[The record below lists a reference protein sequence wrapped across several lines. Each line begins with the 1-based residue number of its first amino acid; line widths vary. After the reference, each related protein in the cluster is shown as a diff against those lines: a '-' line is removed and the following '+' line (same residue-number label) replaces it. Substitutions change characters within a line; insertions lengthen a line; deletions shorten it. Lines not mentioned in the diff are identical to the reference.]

1 MFSQIC
7 GGKCGGEVAKRLTAQ
22 LLNTSM
28 EAGRYYDDSGTGLHI
43 YVRKSGSKSW
53 SQKIRFG
60 GKQLELGLGN
70 YPMVSLAEARRI
82 AAENKALAQRG
93 INPKLE
99 RVKPQTIASFTE
111 VMELALPSIL
121 DELQNAKHRAQWRTT
136 LETYALP
143 TIGSIPVNEITV
155 NEIHALLQPIWR
167 DKTET
172 ASRLRGRIE
181 KVLDYAIVK
190 GMLSP
195 PNPAAWQGNLSALL
209 PKKSKVKSERNHPAL
224 QLKDAQRWWSELK
237 QRDGTGAKALMLLTM
252 TASRSG
258 EIRGM
263 CWEEVH
269 LFEKKEAEKRGYLG
283 IWTRPAER
291 MKAKREHR
299 VPITSAMY
307 ELISDINDQTGL
319 VFKSAKLTT
328 LSDMT
333 LSALMKRMHASNEYG
348 FVDQRST
355 LPAVPHGLRSTFR
368 DWVAET
374 EQSREAAEL
383 QLAHKFGSEVEH
395 AYYRTDLLDER
406 AKLLECWHKFLEG
419 SND

>member
-1 MFSQIC
+1 MS
-7 GGKCGGEVAKRLTAQ
+7 KRLTAQ
-22 LLNTSM
+22 LLNTKM
-28 EAGRYYDDSGTGLHI
+28 EAGRHYDDSGTGLHI

-70 YPMVSLAEARRI
+70 YPLISLAEARRI

-99 RVKPQTIASFTE
+99 RVKPKTIPSFKE
-111 VMELALPSIL
+111 VVEMALPSIL
-121 DELQNAKHRAQWRTT
+121 DELKNTKHRAQWRTT

-143 TIGSIPVNEITV
+143 FIGNMPVNEISV
-155 NEIHALLQPIWR
+155 NEIHALLQPIWK

-190 GMLSP
+190 GLMSP
-195 PNPAAWQGNLSALL
+195 PNPATWQGNLSALL
-209 PKKSKVKSERNHPAL
+209 PQKSKVKTKRNHPAL
-224 QLKDAQRWWSELK
+224 QLKDAQRWWTELK

-263 CWEEVH
+263 RWEEVY
-269 LFEKKEAEKRGYLG
+269 LFDQDEANKRGYLG

-307 ELISDINDQTGL
+307 ELICGTNDKTGL
-319 VFKSAKLTT
+319 VFISAKLTI

-333 LSALMKRMHASNEYG
+333 LSALMKRMHAGDEQG
-348 FVDQRST
+348 FIDQLSG

-374 EQSREAAEL
+374 GQSREAAEL

-406 AKLLECWHKFLEG
+406 ARLLQKWVAFLEG
-419 SND
+419 KDE

>member
-7 GGKCGGEVAKRLTAQ
+7 GGECGGEMAKRLTAQ
-22 LLNTSM
+22 LLNTNM

-70 YPMVSLAEARRI
+70 YPRISLSQARRI
-82 AAENKALAQRG
+82 AAENKARAESG

-99 RVKPQTIASFTE
+99 RLKPKTIPSFKE

-121 DELQNAKHRAQWRTT
+121 DELKNAKHRAQWRTT

-143 TIGSIPVNEITV
+143 SIGSMPVNEVTV
-155 NEIHALLQPIWR
+155 NEIDALLQPIWK

-181 KVLDYAIVK
+181 RVLDYAIVK
-190 GMLSP
+190 GMMSP
-195 PNPAAWQGNLSALL
+195 PNPAVWQGNLSLL
-209 PKKSKVKSERNHPAL
+209 LSSKNKIKTVRNQPAL
-224 QLKDAQRWWSELK
+224 QLKDAQRWWAELK

-263 CWEEVH
+263 CWEEVNF
-269 LFEKKEAEKRGYLG
+269 FEDTEAQKRGYLG

-307 ELISDINDQTGL
+307 ELISDTNDQTGL
-319 VFKSAKLTT
+319 VFKSRKLTT

-333 LSALMKRMHASNEYG
+333 LSALMKRMHASDEYG
-348 FVDQRST
+348 FIDQRSA
-355 LPAVPHGLRSTFR
+355 LPAVPHGLRSTVR

-374 EQSREAAEL
+374 GHSREAAEL

-406 AKLLECWHKFLEG
+406 ASLLSNWIEFLE
-419 SND
+419 NR

>member
-1 MFSQIC
+1 MFSRI
-7 GGKCGGEVAKRLTAQ
+7 CGGEVAKRLTAQ

-82 AAENKALAQRG
+82 ATENKALAQRG

-99 RVKPQTIASFTE
+99 RVKPKTIPAFKE

-121 DELQNAKHRAQWRTT
+121 DELKNAKHRAQWRTT

-143 TIGSIPVNEITV
+143 SIGSKPVNEITV
-155 NEIHALLQPIWR
+155 NEIDALLQPIWK

-181 KVLDYAIVK
+181 RVLDYAIVK
-190 GMLSP
+190 GMMSP
-195 PNPAAWQGNLSALL
+195 PNPAAWQGNLSLL
-209 PKKSKVKSERNHPAL
+209 LSSKNKIKTVRNHPAL
-224 QLKDAQRWWSELK
+224 QLKDAQRWWGELK
-237 QRDGTGAKALMLLTM
+237 RRDGTGAKALILLTM

-263 CWEEVH
+263 RWEEVH
-269 LFEKKEAEKRGYLG
+269 LFDQAEAKKRGYLG

-291 MKAKREHR
+291 MKGKREHR

-307 ELISDINDQTGL
+307 ELISDTTDQTGL
-319 VFKSAKLTT
+319 VFKSGKLTT

-333 LSALMKRMHASNEYG
+333 LSALMKRMHASDENG
-348 FVDQRST
+348 FIDERSA

-374 EQSREAAEL
+374 GQSREAAEL

-406 AKLLECWHKFLEG
+406 AKLLDRWHKFLEG
-419 SND
+419 VNG

>member
-1 MFSQIC
+1 M
-7 GGKCGGEVAKRLTAQ
+7 AKRLTAQ
-22 LLNTSM
+22 LLNTNM

-60 GKQLELGLGN
+60 GKQLELSLGN
-70 YPMVSLAEARRI
+70 YPRISLSQARRV
-82 AAENKALAQRG
+82 AAENKALAESG
-93 INPKLE
+93 INPKME
-99 RVKPQTIASFTE
+99 KVKPKTIPSFKE

-121 DELQNAKHRAQWRTT
+121 DELKNAKHRAQWRTT

-143 TIGSIPVNEITV
+143 SIGSKPVNEITV
-155 NEIHALLQPIWR
+155 NEIDALLQPIWK

-181 KVLDYAIVK
+181 RVLDYAIVK
-190 GMLSP
+190 GMMSP
-195 PNPAAWQGNLSALL
+195 PNPAAWQGNLSLL
-209 PKKSKVKSERNHPAL
+209 LSSKNKIKTVRNHPAL
-224 QLKDAQRWWSELK
+224 QLKDTQRWWGELK
-237 QRDGTGAKALMLLTM
+237 QRDGTGAEALMLLTM

-269 LFEKKEAEKRGYLG
+269 FFGDTEAEKRGYLG

-291 MKAKREHR
+291 MKGRREHR
-299 VPITSAMY
+299 APITSAMH
-307 ELISDINDQTGL
+307 ELISDTNDQTGL
-319 VFKSAKLTT
+319 VFKSGKLTK

-333 LSALMKRMHASNEYG
+333 LSALMKRMHGSDENG
-348 FVDQRST
+348 FVDERSA

-374 EQSREAAEL
+374 GQSREAAEL

-406 AKLLECWHKFLEG
+406 AKLLERWHKFLEG

>member
-1 MFSQIC
+1 MS
-7 GGKCGGEVAKRLTAQ
+7 KRLTAQ
-22 LLNTSM
+22 LLNTKM

-70 YPMVSLAEARRI
+70 YPRISLSQARRV
-82 AAENKALAQRG
+82 AADNKALAESG

-99 RVKPQTIASFTE
+99 KVKPKTIPSFNE

-121 DELQNAKHRAQWRTT
+121 DELKNAKHRAQWRTT

-143 TIGSIPVNEITV
+143 SIGSKPVNEITV
-155 NEIHALLQPIWR
+155 NEIDALLRPIWK

-181 KVLDYAIVK
+181 RVLDYAIVK
-190 GMLSP
+190 GMMSP
-195 PNPAAWQGNLSALL
+195 PNPAAWQGNLSLL
-209 PKKSKVKSERNHPAL
+209 LSSKNKIKTVRNHPAL
-224 QLKDAQRWWSELK
+224 QLKDAQRWWGELK
-237 QRDGTGAKALMLLTM
+237 QRDGAGAKALMLLTM

-269 LFEKKEAEKRGYLG
+269 LFEETEAEKRGYLG

-291 MKAKREHR
+291 MKAMREHR

-307 ELISDINDQTGL
+307 ELICDTNDQTGL
-319 VFKSAKLTT
+319 VFKSGKLTT

-333 LSALMKRMHASNEYG
+333 LSALMKRMHASDEDG
-348 FVDQRST
+348 FVDQRSK

-374 EQSREAAEL
+374 GQSREAAEL

-406 AKLLECWHKFLEG
+406 AKLLDRWHKFLEG
-419 SND
+419 

>member
-7 GGKCGGEVAKRLTAQ
+7 GGECGGEMSKRLTAQ
-22 LLNTSM
+22 LLNTKM

-70 YPMVSLAEARRI
+70 YPRISLSQARRV
-82 AAENKALAQRG
+82 AADNKALAESG

-99 RVKPQTIASFTE
+99 KVKPKTIPSFKE

-121 DELQNAKHRAQWRTT
+121 DELKNAKHRAQWRTT

-143 TIGSIPVNEITV
+143 SIGSKPVNEITV
-155 NEIHALLQPIWR
+155 NEIDALLQPIWK

-181 KVLDYAIVK
+181 RVLDYAIVK
-190 GMLSP
+190 GMMSP
-195 PNPAAWQGNLSALL
+195 PNPAAWQGNLSLL
-209 PKKSKVKSERNHPAL
+209 LSSKNKIKTVRNHPAL
-224 QLKDAQRWWSELK
+224 QLKDAQRWWGELK
-237 QRDGTGAKALMLLTM
+237 QRDGAGAKALMLLTM

-269 LFEKKEAEKRGYLG
+269 LFEETEAEKRGYLG

-307 ELISDINDQTGL
+307 ELISDTNDQIGL
-319 VFKSAKLTT
+319 VFKSGKLTT

-333 LSALMKRMHASNEYG
+333 LSALMKRMHASDEDG
-348 FVDQRST
+348 FVDQRSK

-374 EQSREAAEL
+374 GQSREAAEL

-406 AKLLECWHKFLEG
+406 AKLLDQWHKYLEA
-419 SND
+419 NI

>member
-1 MFSQIC
+1 M
-7 GGKCGGEVAKRLTAQ
+7 AKRLTAQ
-22 LLNTSM
+22 LLNTKM

-70 YPMVSLAEARRI
+70 YPRISLSQARRV
-82 AAENKALAQRG
+82 AADNKALAECG

-99 RVKPQTIASFTE
+99 KVKPKTIPSFKE

-121 DELQNAKHRAQWRTT
+121 DELKNAKHRAQWRTT

-143 TIGSIPVNEITV
+143 SIGSKPVNEITV
-155 NEIHALLQPIWR
+155 NEIDALLQPIWK

-181 KVLDYAIVK
+181 RVLDYAIVK
-190 GMLSP
+190 GMMSP
-195 PNPAAWQGNLSALL
+195 PNPAAWQGNLSLL
-209 PKKSKVKSERNHPAL
+209 LSSKNKIKTVRNHPAL
-224 QLKDAQRWWSELK
+224 QLKDAQRWWGELK
-237 QRDGTGAKALMLLTM
+237 QRDGAGAKALMLLTM

-269 LFEKKEAEKRGYLG
+269 LFEETEAEKRGYLG

-307 ELISDINDQTGL
+307 ELICDTNDQTGL
-319 VFKSAKLTT
+319 VFKSGKLTT

-333 LSALMKRMHASNEYG
+333 LSALMKRMHAVDAYG
-348 FVDQRST
+348 FVDQRSA

-374 EQSREAAEL
+374 GQSREAAEL

-395 AYYRTDLLDER
+395 AYYRTDLVDER
-406 AKLLECWHKFLEG
+406 AKLLDRWHKFLEG
-419 SND
+419 LNG